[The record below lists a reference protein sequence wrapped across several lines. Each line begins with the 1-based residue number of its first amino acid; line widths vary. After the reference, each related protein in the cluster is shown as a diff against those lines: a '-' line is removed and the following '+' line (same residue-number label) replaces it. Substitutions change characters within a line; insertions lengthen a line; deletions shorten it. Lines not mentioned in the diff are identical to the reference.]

1 MFLFDL
7 QTVGFWALKNA
18 TKISDIHTPGLGFLL
33 DPVARNFRTKFELPK
48 SHRVNRQKST
58 PTKNKHQST
67 AVFYLF
73 QWKGIKRNVKA
84 QALLSRNGLSLF
96 LDSYK

>member
-33 DPVARNFRTKFELPK
+33 DPVARNFRNKFELPK

-58 PTKNKHQST
+58 PTKNEHQPT
-67 AVFYLF
+67 AAFF
-73 QWKGIKRNVKA
+73 PIPMERDKTKRQGTSAFIKKWPVPFSG
-84 QALLSRNGLSLF
+84 LL
-96 LDSYK
+96 